1 MAVFQDLSGRAA
13 GKKSLRW
20 RGVIV
25 ALAAT
30 LVFIVA
36 RSFYAGTYTPSF
48 KIDIDATS
56 IGEGLAEG
64 ADVKYR
70 GLVIGKVESI
80 NMQTNRKQVIRL
92 SLDPK
97 QAHALRGIASAKY
110 QSSNIFGAPA
120 IELLSGNDNTPLRE
134 NTTVKIDSS
143 GKVASITSALRQI
156 ASLTTLLGTDKVQR
170 LLRLVTQ
177 NGDILASVV
186 QEGFSFG
193 KIYADNLRKPVI
205 ALIQDAT
212 PLANGFSLVIGPAVR
227 ELEALYDHSEF
238 LAIPESRDA
247 TIEATQN
254 HRVMIFD
261 ELGATLNHI
270 NPDGVDSL
278 GFLIDIGH
286 PLFMSAGSAA
296 SAWGN
301 LETFINRVE
310 DAMPS
315 IDGKV
320 KLRLEVLL
328 PASRA
333 LPQPDESDGQ
343 EPQSGQGGQS
353 QRQLTPQQQQQVQE
367 LQTQL
372 LGRVPQQLAQQQA
385 QPQQAQQAQP
395 QQAQS
400 PTAPQQQP
408 GPGQQTQPQQAGS
421 DFATIPTQN
430 SEGGPR

>member
-13 GKKSLRW
+13 GKTTLRV

-25 ALAAT
+25 GLAAV
-30 LVFIVA
+30 LIFIVA
-36 RSFYAGTYTPSF
+36 RSFYMGTYTPSF

-56 IGEGLAEG
+56 IGEGLTEG

-80 NMQTNRKQVIRL
+80 NMRTSRKQVIKL

-97 QAHALRGIASAKY
+97 QAHALRGITSAKY

-120 IELLSGNDNTPLRE
+120 IELLSGNDSTPLTE
-134 NTTVKIDSS
+134 GATVQIDSS

-177 NGDILASVV
+177 NGDILASAV
-186 QEGFSFG
+186 QAGFSFG

-205 ALIQDAT
+205 TLIRDAT
-212 PLANGFSLVIGPAVR
+212 PLANGFAMVVGPAVR
-227 ELEALYDHSEF
+227 ELETLYDYSEF
-238 LAIPESRDA
+238 LAIPKSRDA

-254 HRVMIFD
+254 HRLMIFD

-310 DAMPS
+310 DAMPT

-333 LPQPDESDGQ
+333 LPQSDGSDEQ
-343 EPQSGQGGQS
+343 EPQSPQGGQS
-353 QRQLTPQQQQQVQE
+353 QRQLSTQQQQQVQD
-367 LQTQL
+367 LQTQI
-372 LGRVPQQLAQQQA
+372 LGRAPQQLAQQQS
-385 QPQQAQQAQP
+385 QQ
-395 QQAQS
+395 S
-400 PTAPQQQP
+400 APQQQ
-408 GPGQQTQPQQAGS
+408 GQQQAAPQQQQSQPSAPQQQTGN
-421 DFATIPTQN
+421 DFAAIPTQN